1 VVRRSLIPAL
11 VLLIFALGSVDA
23 QADPFT
29 ISYEP
34 SNPVADQAVTFTAN
48 RVNGNPDADVIW
60 DFGEGPVVETTGS
73 AKPTHTYDTAGTYIV
88 TLSTRSSDGSTTE
101 LHDMT
106 SITVAPAPDPPP
118 PPPPAN
124 TPPSA
129 TFTFAPAS
137 PVVGEE
143 VTFTGGSD
151 PDGDLVTRLWDFG
164 DGTTD
169 TGPTPS
175 HAYASAGDY
184 IATLTVTD
192 SHGAPAQTFQSVP
205 VRARS
210 VSEPA
215 PTTGEVGGSKPS
227 FPAPTGI
234 APAPR
239 TGATGPFPM
248 RPFPVVRIAGAVLP
262 RGALIRILSVR
273 GPRGMQVRVR
283 CRGRSCPVGSTT
295 LTSARRLARLHRFE
309 RWLEAGTKLELF
321 VRKPGVIGKYT
332 SFLIRAGAP
341 PKRVDLCLF
350 PARRSPRRCR

>member
-11 VLLIFALGSVDA
+11 VLLILALGSVDA
-23 QADPFT
+23 HADPFT

-34 SNPVADQAVTFTAN
+34 SNPVAGQTVTFTAN
-48 RVNGNPDADVIW
+48 RENGNKDADVVW
-60 DFGEGPVVETTGS
+60 DFDDGTVVETTGRDE
-73 AKPTHTYDTAGTYIV
+73 PTHIFNTARTYDV
-88 TLSTRSSDGSTTE
+88 KLSVKQSDGTTE
-101 LHDMT
+101 LHAT
-106 SITVAPAPDPPP
+106 TPITVAPAPDPPP

-124 TPPSA
+124 APPSA

-137 PVVGEE
+137 PVVGED

-215 PTTGEVGGSKPS
+215 PTTGEVGGPKPS

-283 CRGRSCPVGSTT
+283 CRGRSCPVGSASM
-295 LTSARRLARLHRFE
+295 TSARRLARLHRFE
-309 RWLEAGTKLELF
+309 RWLAAGTKLELF
-321 VRKPGVIGKYT
+321 VRKPGMIGKYT

-350 PARRSPRRCR
+350 PTRRSPRRCR